1 MDAVTYPN
9 KDVAVFINENLIP
22 IRVRF
27 DAIPLS
33 KDFTVKWTPTHVM
46 LDLKG
51 KEHSRTLG
59 FVPPEEMIP
68 LLLLGMAKT
77 CFDLDDLDQALVD
90 LDQVI
95 QTYPKSHSAPEAVY
109 LQGVSRYLGTHDA
122 SHLKQLHAK
131 LRDEYPQ
138 SVWAQRSLPYRL
150 L

>member
-9 KDVAVFINENLIP
+9 KDVAVFISENLIP

-33 KDFTVKWTPTHVM
+33 KDFTVKWTPTHVI
-46 LDLKG
+46 LDIKG
-51 KEHSRTLG
+51 KEHYRNVG
-59 FVPPEEMIP
+59 FVPAEEMIP

-77 CFDLDDLDQALVD
+77 CFDLDDLDQAIVD
-90 LDQVI
+90 FDQI
-95 QTYPKSHSAPEAVY
+95 IGTYPKSHSAPEAIY
-109 LQGVSRYLGTHDA
+109 LRGVSRYLSTHDG
-122 SHLKQLHAK
+122 SHLKQLQEK